1 MSKTYGARFAA
12 MRPGRERAGP
22 ERSETERK
30 TDVSD
35 TAERTADVAGPPPRN
50 QGAGNEILGALR
62 TGAAAFLRQREATV
76 LVVVVALVIYFRVAS
91 SNFFSHANLDTLS
104 SGVAAPYI
112 ILSIGEVLLLICGE
126 IDLSVGFT
134 FTLAPFIMY
143 FLNVYYGFPVI
154 LAIIAAL
161 IFGLIVGFI
170 NAFLTVALRLPSF
183 IATLGTSFIL
193 YGLVLTTSHA
203 EPVTPTPA
211 MQSIGKF
218 FGNETASAWGWS
230 AIIWAVVLVAI
241 FHVVLTQTRWGLHTV
256 AVGGNLLGARE
267 AGISVARIKY
277 GNFMITGLLG
287 ALVGIQVAF
296 YDNTIDPSAG
306 GYNYMFYAVAA
317 AVLGGTAM
325 LGGAGTIIGGF
336 LGAFLLS
343 ILTDGFQITGV
354 SANPLFIIFGAAVLI
369 AMIANVQLT
378 RLREMGRI
386 K

>member
-1 MSKTYGARFAA
+1 M
-12 MRPGRERAGP
+12 
-22 ERSETERK
+22 
-30 TDVSD
+30 SD

-50 QGAGNEILGALR
+50 QGAGNEILAAIRSG
-62 TGAAAFLRQREATV
+62 TAAFLRQREATV
-76 LVVVVALVIYFRVAS
+76 FVVVVALVLYFRISTA
-91 SNFFSHANLDTLS
+91 NFFGHANLDTLL

-112 ILSIGEVLLLICGE
+112 ILSIGEVLLLISGE

-143 FLNVYYGFPVI
+143 FLIVYDGFPVI
-154 LAIIAAL
+154 LAIIVAL
-161 IFGLIVGFI
+161 IFGLVVGFI
-170 NAFLTVALRLPSF
+170 NGFLTVTLRLPSF
-183 IATLGTSFIL
+183 IATLGTSFVL

-203 EPVTPTPA
+203 EPVTPPP
-211 MQSIGKF
+211 SSEGIGKF

-230 AIIWAVVLVAI
+230 AIIWAVVLVLI
-241 FHVVLTQTRWGLHTV
+241 FHVVLTRTRWGLHTI

-325 LGGAGTIIGGF
+325 LGGAGTILGGF

-343 ILTDGFQITGV
+343 ILTDGFEITGV
-354 SANPLFIIFGAAVLI
+354 NANPLFIIFGAAVLI
-369 AMIANVQLT
+369 AMIANVQLG
-378 RLREMGRI
+378 RLREMGG
-386 K
+386 KK